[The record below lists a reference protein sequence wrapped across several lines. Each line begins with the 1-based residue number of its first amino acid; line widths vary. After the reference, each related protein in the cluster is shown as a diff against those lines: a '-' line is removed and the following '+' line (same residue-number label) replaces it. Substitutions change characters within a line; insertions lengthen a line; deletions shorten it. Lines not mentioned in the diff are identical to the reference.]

1 MLRRSAWRR
10 EWQWDCSLPGFE
22 MFEVFQA
29 GIWPPRRKSM
39 STPGQRVRTRPSS
52 CGPKRAVRVG
62 GDRSRRGCVVGGGVV
77 ENVARMVQSEA
88 WRRCNSM

>member
-29 GIWPPRRKSM
+29 GIWPH
-39 STPGQRVRTRPSS
+39 GARV
-52 CGPKRAVRVG
+52 
-62 GDRSRRGCVVGGGVV
+62 SRRRVSVSERGRARAGQNVRFAWVVMGAGVGAWLV
-77 ENVARMVQSEA
+77 VA
-88 WRRCNSM
+88 